1 MKMAICDDE
10 SVAREI
16 LVSLT
21 EDYMRERKVDLD
33 YAVFAS
39 YVDMAERIGEFDL
52 FVMDY
57 QMPDVNG
64 LEFAARIREQYG
76 SESKAIIF
84 VNCVPERVAG
94 YDKIA
99 ERIGKYP
106 EVESLSLISGKAEF
120 ILTVK
125 GENMREISNF
135 VAHKLA
141 PTDGVNGTETM
152 FILKEYK
159 RNGINFDEKKEDG
172 ERLLMI

>member
-1 MKMAICDDE
+1 MKELLNLIEKNARFETKDLAALLNEEEGQVDE
-10 SVAREI
+10 QLRQLEKDNVIAGYHTIINWE
-16 LVSLT
+16 
-21 EDYMRERKVDLD
+21 K
-33 YAVFAS
+33 A
-39 YVDMAERIGEFDL
+39 
-52 FVMDY
+52 
-57 QMPDVNG
+57 DV
-64 LEFAARIREQYG
+64 EVC
-76 SESKAIIF
+76 KAIIF

-125 GENMREISNF
+125 GQNMREISNF

>member
-1 MKMAICDDE
+1 MKELLNLIEKNARYETKDLAALLNEEEGQIDE
-10 SVAREI
+10 KLRQLEKDHVIAGYHTI
-16 LVSLT
+16 INW
-21 EDYMRERKVDLD
+21 ER
-33 YAVFAS
+33 A
-39 YVDMAERIGEFDL
+39 
-52 FVMDY
+52 
-57 QMPDVNG
+57 DV
-64 LEFAARIREQYG
+64 EVC
-76 SESKAIIF
+76 KAIIF

-125 GENMREISNF
+125 GGNMREISNF

>member
-1 MKMAICDDE
+1 MKELLNLIEKNARFEKKDLAALLNEEEGQVDE
-10 SVAREI
+10 QLRQLEKDNVIAGYHTIINWE
-16 LVSLT
+16 
-21 EDYMRERKVDLD
+21 K
-33 YAVFAS
+33 A
-39 YVDMAERIGEFDL
+39 
-52 FVMDY
+52 
-57 QMPDVNG
+57 DV
-64 LEFAARIREQYG
+64 EVC
-76 SESKAIIF
+76 KAIIF

-120 ILTVK
+120 ILTVR
-125 GENMREISNF
+125 GGNMREISNF

-159 RNGINFDEKKEDG
+159 RSGINFDEKKEDG

>member
-1 MKMAICDDE
+1 MKELLNLIEKNARFETKDLAALLNEEEGQVDE
-10 SVAREI
+10 QLRQLEKDNVIAGYHTIINWE
-16 LVSLT
+16 
-21 EDYMRERKVDLD
+21 K
-33 YAVFAS
+33 A
-39 YVDMAERIGEFDL
+39 
-52 FVMDY
+52 
-57 QMPDVNG
+57 DV
-64 LEFAARIREQYG
+64 EVC
-76 SESKAIIF
+76 KAIIF

-120 ILTVK
+120 ILTVR
-125 GENMREISNF
+125 GGNMREISNF

>member
-1 MKMAICDDE
+1 MKELLNLIEKNARFEKKDLAALLNEEEAQVDE
-10 SVAREI
+10 QLRQLEKDNVIAGYHTIINWE
-16 LVSLT
+16 
-21 EDYMRERKVDLD
+21 K
-33 YAVFAS
+33 A
-39 YVDMAERIGEFDL
+39 
-52 FVMDY
+52 
-57 QMPDVNG
+57 DV
-64 LEFAARIREQYG
+64 EVC
-76 SESKAIIF
+76 KAIIF

-120 ILTVK
+120 ILTVR
-125 GENMREISNF
+125 GGNMREISNF